1 MAARDKYQTLTL
13 ADLFAARDAYQVHL
27 ARLPNVVGTALGL
40 YLERADEAAEG
51 LTPQARRDRPATGR
65 DPRTLA
71 NSSVQPHSWPCVLIF
86 VSAWLTPRQIRT
98 APDAMV
104 PRELYLPDGR
114 TVPTCVVFTPAV
126 AGPPDANATLSF
138 PSALIGGGYVCES
151 LVQGQ
156 MRTGTIGCLVT
167 DGDVVSA
174 LTNRHVAGELGR
186 ALHTEVGGSAV
197 PIGTTSGASVG
208 RIPLSAAYPGLGGA
222 HVELAVDAGLV
233 ELRDVTRATAQ
244 VFGIGTLGAVVD
256 VGGAESLSLELI
268 GQDVRAFGGASGAL
282 SGAVLALSYR
292 YSSLAGTDHVADV
305 LIGPREGGELPTR
318 PGDSGT
324 LWVADGPPLQPDP
337 QARPRPI
344 ALQWGGHRF
353 GTGERRESPYAL
365 ATFLSTALSQLQVDV
380 LADFN
385 ADHDTYW
392 GTTGHYTIGALAC
405 DLVRPAAWKAYMVAN
420 RTNIAFE
427 IADIADGRYLD
438 IETQRHFVPLADVPD
453 RVWKHPVFDPS
464 TARGSHEGP
473 NHYADV
479 DQPLPGAPP
488 VETLLSNYLSDP
500 TGLTPAQWNAFYE
513 KLDPVP
519 HTDRRGLLP
528 FRVAQL
534 YKEAVAALR
543 QGGDDGLLHGFCAL
557 GVMDHYVGDASQ
569 PLHGSQFSNGRPGDR
584 HPNVH
589 AAYEDAM
596 MDRHRTQLRDGLAA
610 TLRTAKLPALIT
622 GHQAAAHATMDLMAR
637 TAAAIPP
644 LGICDAWQAPGATP
658 QTLWD
663 EFGTRTIGVVA
674 DACVTLAL
682 IWSSA
687 LAESGATAPAAA
699 ALDPARITALVERD
713 DFAESYTLPLLLD
726 AGIW

>member
-40 YLERADEAAEG
+40 YLEREDELAEG
-51 LTPQARRDRPATGR
+51 LTPHERRARPATGR
-65 DPRTLA
+65 EPRTLA
-71 NSSVQPHSWPCVLIF
+71 NSAPGPTSWPCVLVF
-86 VSAWLTPRQIRT
+86 VSAWLTPRQIRE

-114 TVPTCVVFTPAV
+114 TVPTCVVFTPPV
-126 AGPPDANATLSF
+126 AGPPDEHATLSY

-151 LVQGQ
+151 FVQGQ
-156 MRTGTIGCLVT
+156 IRTGTIGCLVT

-174 LTNRHVAGELGR
+174 LTNRHVAGEAGR
-186 ALHTEVGGSAV
+186 RLHTEVGGSEV
-197 PIGTTSGASVG
+197 PIGTSSGTAVG
-208 RIPLSAAYPGLGGA
+208 RVPLGAVYPGLGGDR
-222 HVELAVDAGLV
+222 VELAVDAGLIQ
-233 ELRDVTRATAQ
+233 LDDINNATAQ
-244 VFGIGTLGAVVD
+244 VFGVGTLGAVVD

-282 SGAVLALSYR
+282 TGQVLALSYR
-292 YSSLAGTDHVADV
+292 YRSLAGTDYVADV

-324 LWVADGPPLQPDP
+324 LWVADGPPLQADP

-353 GTGERRESPYAL
+353 GTGARRESPYAL

-405 DLVRPAAWKAYMVAN
+405 DLVRPAGWKSYMVAN
-420 RTNIAFE
+420 RTNIGFE
-427 IADIADGRYLD
+427 IADIEDGRYLD
-438 IETQRHFVPLADVPD
+438 LETQRHFIPLADVPD
-453 RVWKHPVFDPS
+453 RVWKHPVFDP
-464 TARGSHEGP
+464 TAKRGREGP

-479 DQPLPGAPP
+479 DQPLPGAAPT
-488 VETLLSNYLSDP
+488 ETLLSNYLADP
-500 TGLTPAQWNAFYE
+500 ATLTPAAWNAFYE
-513 KLDPVP
+513 RLDPVP
-519 HTDRRGLLP
+519 HTDRRGMLP

-543 QGGDDGLLHGFCAL
+543 SGDVLHGFCAL
-557 GVMDHYVGDASQ
+557 GVMAHYVGDASQ
-569 PLHGSQFSNGRPGDR
+569 PLHGSQFADGRPDDR
-584 HPNVH
+584 HRHVH
-589 AAYEDAM
+589 AGYEDDM
-596 MDRHRTQLRDGLAA
+596 MDRHRTQLRDGLAV
-610 TLRTAKLPALIT
+610 TLKRARLPALVK
-622 GHQAAAHATMDLMAR
+622 GHQAAAHAAMDLMAR

-644 LGICDAWQAPGATP
+644 LSICDAWQAPGATP

-663 EFGTRTIGVVA
+663 QFGDATIACVA

-682 IWSSA
+682 LWSSA
-687 LAESGATAPAAA
+687 FAESGARAPAAA
-699 ALDPARITALVERD
+699 ALDPRDITALVVQD
-713 DFAESYTLPLLLD
+713 AFAESYTLPLFLD
-726 AGIW
+726 AAIW